1 MLKERTSQQRTV
13 AGEPQAVKSRTR
25 RGEAGNEFEVKNLWV
40 KIARGVR
47 RCLRYYTTT
56 SEFESGADMLRA
68 VTPMVASG
76 KKNLLELI
84 PHHLSLSIATVRR
97 VSPIVCAGGPS
108 RDRPK
113 SSCGS
118 FRSDQHRPSH

>member
-1 MLKERTSQQRTV
+1 MLKERRTV
-13 AGEPQAVKSRTR
+13 ADEPQAVQSRTR
-25 RGEAGNEFEVKNLWV
+25 RGEAGNDFAVKNVWV
-40 KIARGVR
+40 KIARGVKR
-47 RCLRYYTTT
+47 RLRYYTTT

-68 VTPMVASG
+68 VSPMVASEKG
-76 KKNLLELI
+76 KLLELI
-84 PHHLSLSIATVRR
+84 PHHPSLSIATVRR
-97 VSPIVCAGGPS
+97 VLPMVCAGGPS